1 MLYNKFNFRIKDF
14 VSKDR
19 TREELT
25 GIFVEPN
32 GTTATDAYSLIRV
45 SGIKREIREKEIK
58 ENFKSFILPSEKAKE
73 VERLAKEIERKAV
86 VAELNYIGVL
96 SRKEDRVRVGK
107 KDERGLFDCVE
118 SYLIE
123 GEYPKY
129 KDLLVERGKHIEI
142 IVNPAFLERIAK
154 FFKEFSKENRVKIRI
169 PVKEKQPIR
178 FYEERENQKAVALLM
193 PMTE

>member
-1 MLYNKFNFRIKDF
+1 MLYNKFNFRIRDF

-25 GIFVEPN
+25 GVFVEPN
-32 GTTATDAYSLIRV
+32 GTTATDAYSLVRV
-45 SGIKREIREKEIK
+45 SAVKGEKREEIK
-58 ENFKSFILPSEKAKE
+58 ESFKSFILPSEKAKE
-73 VERLAKEIERKAV
+73 VERLAKEAERKAV
-86 VAELNYIGVL
+86 VPELNYVGVL
-96 SRKEDRVRVGK
+96 SRKEDKVRIGR
-107 KDERGLFDCVE
+107 KDERGLIDSVE

-123 GEYPKY
+123 GEYPRY

-169 PVKEKQPIR
+169 PVKESQPIR

-193 PMTE
+193 PMTK